1 MRLDKVSVILFLG
14 FLVVVLVSV
23 NVILYTKLQYKETF
37 SDNVKLIELKV
48 RSLEFFK
55 CLYVYWR

>member
-23 NVILYTKLQYKETF
+23 NVVLYTKLQYKETF
-37 SDNVKLIELKV
+37 SHNVKLIELQV

-55 CLYVYWR
+55 CLYVYWP

>member
-37 SDNVKLIELKV
+37 SDNVKLFALKV
-48 RSLEFFK
+48 RSLKFLK
-55 CLYVYWR
+55 CLYVY

>member
-14 FLVVVLVSV
+14 FLVVVVVSV

-37 SDNVKLIELKV
+37 SDNVKLITLEV
-48 RSLEFFK
+48 RSLEVFE
-55 CLYVYWR
+55 CLFVYWP